1 MRIPHQV
8 IMHADNGE
16 PTTLSRDDT
25 TLLKS
30 TKEELEV
37 WLLEQSLG
45 WTLWVGRVGD
55 DDIELVL
62 VVVEELESISNVD
75 LDLWVLVADG
85 HSWEKLLG
93 ETDNGLKSC

>member
-1 MRIPHQV
+1 MR
-8 IMHADNGE
+8 ADDKGE

-30 TKEELEV
+30 TEEELEV

-45 WTLWVGRVGD
+45 WALWVGRVGN

-62 VVVEELESISNVD
+62 VVVEELESISDVD
-75 LDLWVLVADG
+75 LDLWVLVGNG
-85 HSWEKLLG
+85 HSWKELLG
-93 ETDNGLKSC
+93 ETDDGLGRC